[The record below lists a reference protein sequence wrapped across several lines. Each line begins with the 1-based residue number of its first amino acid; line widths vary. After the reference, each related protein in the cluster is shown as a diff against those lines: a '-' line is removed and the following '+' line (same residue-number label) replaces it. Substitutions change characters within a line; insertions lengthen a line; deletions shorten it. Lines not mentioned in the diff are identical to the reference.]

1 MVDATLPENLLS
13 MLDSGHGAD
22 VTILVGGAKIPAHR
36 AILSARS
43 DYFRRMFD
51 TEMQEAASGVVDV
64 KDVDADIFRRL
75 LRFIYGGVLSQ
86 PSKETAAPLL
96 AAAQKYGLEPLKESC
111 AHAIADEVTVENA
124 CEILLLAD
132 AHACPNLKKKCVET
146 IKKNLKESKKQDAW
160 KEVKKDAALLS
171 EILEAFE

>member
-1 MVDATLPENLLS
+1 MTLFPHRRVPSHPNTSLISHRPVPSQLSRFSPINDHTVEKAPSKTTPSTTMVDATLPENPLS

-43 DYFRRMFD
+43 DYFRRMFN

-75 LRFIYGGVLSQ
+75 LRFIYGGVLS
-86 PSKETAAPLL
+86 
-96 AAAQKYGLEPLKESC
+96 
-111 AHAIADEVTVENA
+111 
-124 CEILLLAD
+124 
-132 AHACPNLKKKCVET
+132 
-146 IKKNLKESKKQDAW
+146 
-160 KEVKKDAALLS
+160 
-171 EILEAFE
+171 